1 MRLVVLGFAL
11 ALGAALPAAAETP
24 VTVQPLAAGEV
35 LLEVNALAYVTSR
48 ADRATLSVMVT
59 AEGADAPAARRAT
72 EAKLA
77 RVVAA
82 VRAAGIAAEDIDAGR
97 VTTGVSY
104 GIVSAEIAMAAA
116 ARGAQDANAASPPR
130 TASGSATL
138 TIAIRN
144 VDRVETVRDALS
156 ANDVESYQ
164 PPDYRL
170 IENGAQRRE
179 ARTQAMRKARADA
192 ESYAAALNMRI
203 VRVVR
208 VTERLG
214 LGGLGLIASEADT
227 VGNLFSRSWRRSPE
241 VDTIVTV
248 GVDFALAPL

>member
-1 MRLVVLGFAL
+1 MRLVVLGAAL
-11 ALGAALPAAAETP
+11 ALGLAIPASAETP
-24 VTVQPLAAGEV
+24 VSVQPLASGEV

-48 ADRATLSVMVT
+48 ADRATLSVLVT

-72 EAKLA
+72 EARLA

-82 VRAAGIAAEDIDAGR
+82 VRAAGIAADDIDAGR
-97 VTTGVSY
+97 VTT
-104 GIVSAEIAMAAA
+104 SAAYPLMTADMAMTSVATRAAT
-116 ARGAQDANAASPPR
+116 DPEPTR
-130 TASGSATL
+130 TATGNATL
-138 TIAIRN
+138 TITIRN
-144 VDRVETVRDALS
+144 VERVEPVRDVLA
-156 ANDVESYQ
+156 ANEVESYQ

-170 IENGAQRRE
+170 VENSAQRRE
-179 ARTQAMRKARADA
+179 ARLQAMRKARADA
-192 ESYAAALNMRI
+192 ESYAAGMNMRI

>member
-11 ALGAALPAAAETP
+11 ALGAALPATAETP
-24 VTVQPLAAGEV
+24 VSVQPLAAGEV

-48 ADRATLSVMVT
+48 ADRATLSVVVS

-82 VRAAGIAAEDIDAGR
+82 VRAAGIAAEDIDSSR
-97 VTTGVSY
+97 VTTSVAY
-104 GIVSAEIAMAAA
+104 PLVTADMAIASAAA
-116 ARGAQDANAASPPR
+116 PTASEAEPPR
-130 TASGSATL
+130 TATGNATL
-138 TIAIRN
+138 TITIRN
-144 VDRVETVRDALS
+144 VERVEPVRDVLA
-156 ANDVESYQ
+156 ANEVESYQ

-170 IENGAQRRE
+170 VDNSAQRRE
-179 ARTQAMRKARADA
+179 ARLQAMRKARADA
-192 ESYAAALNMRI
+192 ESYAASLNMRI

>member
-1 MRLVVLGFAL
+1 MRLVVLAAAL
-11 ALGAALPAAAETP
+11 ALGAALPATAETP
-24 VTVQPLAAGEV
+24 VSVQPLAAGEV

-48 ADRATLSVMVT
+48 ADRATLSVVVS

-97 VTTGVSY
+97 VTTSVGYPLVT
-104 GIVSAEIAMAAA
+104 AEMAIATAA
-116 ARGAQDANAASPPR
+116 ARTATEAEPTR
-130 TASGSATL
+130 TATGNATL
-138 TIAIRN
+138 TITIRN
-144 VDRVETVRDALS
+144 VDRVEPVRDVLA
-156 ANDVESYQ
+156 ANEVESYM

-170 IENGAQRRE
+170 VENSAQRRE
-179 ARTQAMRKARADA
+179 ARLQAMRKARADA
-192 ESYAAALNMRI
+192 ESYAASLNMRI

>member
-11 ALGAALPAAAETP
+11 ALGAALPVMAETP
-24 VTVQPLAAGEV
+24 VSVQPLASGEV
-35 LLEVNALAYVTSR
+35 LLEVNALGYVTSR
-48 ADRATLSVMVT
+48 ADRATLSVVVS
-59 AEGADAPAARRAT
+59 AEAADAPAARRAT
-72 EAKLA
+72 EAKLT

-97 VTTGVSY
+97 VTTSVAY
-104 GIVSAEIAMAAA
+104 PPVTADMAMTV
-116 ARGAQDANAASPPR
+116 AASGAPNADGTPPTR
-130 TASGSATL
+130 TATGNATL
-138 TIAIRN
+138 TITIRN
-144 VDRVETVRDALS
+144 VDRVEPVRDALA
-156 ANDVESYQ
+156 ANDVESYM

-170 IENGAQRRE
+170 VENSAQRRE
-179 ARTQAMRKARADA
+179 ARLQAMRKARADA
-192 ESYAAALNMRI
+192 ESYAAGMNMRI